1 MEKKIPNLKV
11 EKSKPVW
18 DIHKDKLLLIGPV
31 GEKLMKIVDVIL
43 SKKGKDIVVIDLRNF
58 EHIADFLVICTAYGG
73 VHRKAI
79 IDEIEEKAD
88 ELGISILFSDSNE
101 KSQWNIVDMGE
112 IILHVFEEEA
122 RRFYDIEGLWIDAKQ
137 IKIEEE

>member
-1 MEKKIPNLKV
+1 MEREIPNLKV
-11 EKSKPVW
+11 EKSKNFW
-18 DIHKDKLLLIGPV
+18 DIHKDKLLLIGSV

>member
-1 MEKKIPNLKV
+1 MERKIPNLKV
-11 EKSKPVW
+11 EKSKPFL
-18 DIHKDKLLLIGPV
+18 DLHKNGLIFIGPV
-31 GEKLMKIVDVIL
+31 GEKLLKIVDVIL

-58 EHIADFLVICTAYGG
+58 EHITDFLVICTAYGSA
-73 VHRKAI
+73 HRKAI

-88 ELGISILFSDSNE
+88 KLGISILFSDSNE

>member
-1 MEKKIPNLKV
+1 MERKVPNLKV
-11 EKSKPVW
+11 EKSKPSA
-18 DIHKDKLLLIGPV
+18 DIYRNGLIFIGQV
-31 GEKLMKIVDVIL
+31 GEKLLKIVDVIL

-58 EHIADFLVICTAYGG
+58 EHITDFLVICTAYSS

-79 IDEIEEKAD
+79 IDEIERKAD
-88 ELGISILFSDSNE
+88 EIGISILFSDSNE
-101 KSQWNIVDMGE
+101 KSQWNVVDMGE